1 MPSLHFSLAYP
12 LPADC
17 APDRVVAALQR
28 YIPLITQNP
37 YMVSYS
43 RRPVNLSEIVD
54 DPFFRDD
61 GTALAAFEVIDRIV
75 VVPGFAKKQVV
86 IPCVMQRFSGGVRC
100 RSFAAGGVKVWSTWR
115 VMTRADAEA
124 SATATAINRASTD
137 ARGRPPT
144 PPATPPATQPA
155 GTEYSLVEEARVE
168 CSSLVKPFVSRS
180 FRDAHIEILRKVIK
194 DVMTEPERER
204 MNYIYA

>member
-12 LPADC
+12 LPAEC
-17 APDRVVAALQR
+17 TPDQVVAALHR

-43 RRPVNLSEIVD
+43 RRPVELAEIVD

-86 IPCVMQRFSGGVRC
+86 IPCVMQRFDGGVRC
-100 RSFAAGGVKVWSTWR
+100 RSFAAGGVKVWSTWS
-115 VMTRADAEA
+115 VMTKADADA
-124 SATATAINRASTD
+124 SAATNNRTSTD
-137 ARGRPPT
+137 RSTSTERPPT
-144 PPATPPATQPA
+144 PPATPPA
-155 GTEYSLVEEARVE
+155 GTEYCLIEEARVE
-168 CSSLVKPFVSRS
+168 CSALIKPFVGRS
-180 FRDAHIEILRKVIK
+180 FREAHIEILRKVVK
-194 DVMTEPERER
+194 DVMTAPERER
-204 MNYIYA
+204 MNFVYA